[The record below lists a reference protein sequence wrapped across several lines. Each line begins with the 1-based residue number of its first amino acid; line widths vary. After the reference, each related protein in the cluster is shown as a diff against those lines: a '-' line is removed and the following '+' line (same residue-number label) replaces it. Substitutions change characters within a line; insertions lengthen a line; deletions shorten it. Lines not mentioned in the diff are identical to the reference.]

1 MNLFSTIGKSFR
13 SAVTNLTSPAQWFV
27 DLMGGGKTKAGVA
40 ITEKSAMNISAV
52 FACVRVLAETVASL
66 PLPVYRRLP
75 EGGSEVAYDYP
86 LYSVLHNKPNSLMT
100 SFQFREVIMVH
111 ILLWG
116 NIYILMNHNGYNL
129 ELIPLFP
136 WEMQIQSVDGHLK
149 YIYKNEEIPS
159 DYLIHIP
166 GLSFDGLVGRSV
178 ISFARESLGLSVAAE
193 EYGERFFAGDASPS
207 GVLTYPKRLGDDK
220 VVKRLTASWKES
232 HGGLNN
238 KHKIAVLE
246 EGMEYKQIGLSPE
259 DSQFLGTRLFQIQE
273 VARWFNMPLHKIQE
287 LSHATFSNIEHMSLE
302 YVQHT
307 VRPWLVRLEQALN
320 WSLFSEKNRLQY
332 FTEFNVDGL
341 LRGDIKS
348 RYDAYAV
355 LLDRGV
361 LSANEVRKKEN
372 LNPQSGDQGDKYYI
386 ALNMI
391 AKDSYIQDDPNRSIS
406 QKPQKRISHLKKDFQ
421 KRSMSAR
428 RKLGEQY
435 ESVFRDAFNKIVKKE
450 NRLIRESFKE
460 NDAQGFRDW
469 LYDQYPEFKNEVLD
483 GTAGVFSSFAEDLK
497 PYLQDELGIDIGN
510 EEYNRFVDKYSEG
523 FSSRH
528 VAQTRARLGGILNSE
543 ILEEDLEALL
553 TDWTEKRAVKETRF
567 EKTRTRNAFA
577 KAAYI
582 TVGIMKIRSVANG
595 KSCPYCN
602 DLDGQVIGIESNF
615 LTKGEEFEPEGS
627 DGPLIPSSNLSHPPY
642 HGGCDCDIVAEV

>member
-1 MNLFSTIGKSFR
+1 MNFLNTVGKKFR
-13 SAVTNLTSPAQWFV
+13 SVITNLANPAQWFV
-27 DLMGGGKTKAGVA
+27 EFMGGGKTKAGVA

-75 EGGSEVAYDYP
+75 GGGSAVAYDYP
-86 LYSVLHNKPNSLMT
+86 LYSVLHDKPNSLMT

-116 NIYILMNHNGYNL
+116 NIYILMNHTGYNL

-136 WEMQIQSVDGHLK
+136 WEMQIRSAGGKLK

-193 EYGERFFAGDASPS
+193 EYGERFFSGDAAPS
-207 GVLTYPKRLGDDK
+207 GVLTYPKRFGDDN

-273 VARWFNMPLHKIQE
+273 IARWFNMPLHKIQE
-287 LSHATFSNIEHMSLE
+287 LTHATFSNIEHMSLE
-302 YVQHT
+302 YIQHT

-320 WSLFSEKNRLQY
+320 WSLFSEKTRREY
-332 FTEFNVDGL
+332 FAEFNVDGL
-341 LRGDIKS
+341 LRGDVKS

-361 LSANEVRKKEN
+361 LNANEVRKREN
-372 LNPQSGDQGDKYYI
+372 FNPQPGSQGDKYYI
-386 ALNMI
+386 AMNMM
-391 AKDSYIQDDPNRSIS
+391 AKDSPDIEGRSIS
-406 QKPQKRISHLKKDFQ
+406 FNPTKREIRTNKKLQ
-421 KRSMSAR
+421 LGSISAR
-428 RKLGEQY
+428 RRLSRQY
-435 ESVFRDAFNKIVKKE
+435 EESFLKAFQKIVRIE
-450 NRLIRESFKE
+450 NKMILSSFE
-460 NDAQGFRDW
+460 DNDLQGFRDW
-469 LYDQYPEFKNEVLD
+469 LYDKYPDFKNEVFKKT
-483 GTAGVFSSFAEDLK
+483 GGVFSSFATDLK
-497 PYLQDELGIDIGN
+497 PYIEDELGVDIGT
-510 EEYNRFVDKYSEG
+510 EEYERFVNKYAEG
-523 FSSRH
+523 FSLRH
-528 VAQTRARLGGILNSE
+528 ISQTRAILGGVLESE
-543 ILEEDLEALL
+543 NIEEDLDAILSG
-553 TDWTEKRAVKETRF
+553 WVEKRAEKETRF
-567 EKTRTRNAFA
+567 ETTRTRNAFT

-582 TVGIMKIRSVANG
+582 SVGIIKIRSVANG
-595 KSCPYCN
+595 ESCPYCN
-602 DLDGQVIGIESNF
+602 DLDGMVIGIEENF
-615 LTKGEEFEPEGS
+615 LTKGKEFKP
-627 DGPLIPSSNLSHPPY
+627 DGADRPLIPSSNLSHPPY
-642 HGGCDCDIVAEV
+642 HDGCDCDIAPEV